1 MSGRFITL
9 EGSEG
14 VGKSSNLAFI
24 HDFLQARGI
33 SVVQTR
39 EPGGT
44 ELAEQIRELLL
55 APHQEKMSPQAEL
68 LLVFAARAQHLQE
81 VIRPALA
88 RGDWV
93 LCDRFTDATFAYQGA
108 GRGMDLQAI
117 AWLETW
123 VQASLRPDLTI
134 LLDLQVAQGLARAQE
149 RSQPDRFEREAQS
162 FFEAVRQGYLQRAA
176 AEPQR
181 FAIIDAAPALIKVQQ
196 QIQDVLQARLG
207 LA

>member
-55 APHQEKMSPQAEL
+55 APRQEKMSPQAEL

-117 AWLETW
+117 AWLEDW